1 MSNINSLIL
10 YYSVFGCSI
19 LASFMYQQRAQNTKF
34 LYRKVF
40 YFLLVTLPVIIMQ
53 AFRYNVGTDYHA
65 YNVLFSEIIK
75 GPNNYVYKSY
85 HKEPLYLLENII
97 SYKLFGDSTGLF
109 LINAIIECV
118 FIFLALDYFK
128 DKISMPMGYVLCYFM
143 IYPSFFNMERQA
155 VATAIV
161 WFSLRFLVEKK
172 FIKFMI
178 CILVA
183 ACFHNTA
190 IIALALYL
198 IHYIRKV
205 LSDKRVWVIIGVI
218 VLIIVFRLKEI
229 TVFVMNIIPRLAVY
243 NLYVLDSNQGVSM
256 AFISQVLLLL
266 PCLIFLSSLKKN
278 EGYTNIYIYL
288 YLIDVMILVIASF
301 TAYGIRLMTYFNI
314 SIIIL
319 ISMTCNSL
327 KNKANRMFI
336 KSAYVIALMV
346 YFYLLFYVTGT
357 HEIFPYQILEMGR

>member
-1 MSNINSLIL
+1 MSNVNSLIL

-19 LASFMYQQRAQNTKF
+19 LASFMYQQRAQNTDF

-53 AFRYNVGTDYHA
+53 AFRYNVGTDYQA

-75 GPNNYVYKSY
+75 GSNNYVYKIY
-85 HKEPLYLLENII
+85 QKEPLYLLENII
-97 SYKLFGDSTGLF
+97 SYKFFGDSTGLF
-109 LINAIIECV
+109 LINAILECV
-118 FIFLALDYFK
+118 FIFLTFDFFK

-143 IYPSFFNMERQA
+143 VYPFFFNIERQA

-161 WFSLRFLVEKK
+161 WFSLRYLVEKK

-183 ACFHNTA
+183 TCFHNTA
-190 IIALALYL
+190 IIALTLYL
-198 IHYIRKV
+198 IHYIRKI
-205 LSDKRVWVIIGVI
+205 LSDKRLWIIIGTI
-218 VLIIVFRLKEI
+218 ALIIVFRLRE
-229 TVFVMNIIPRLAVY
+229 VMAFVMNIIPRLAAY
-243 NLYVLDSNQGVSM
+243 NTYVLESNQGVSM
-256 AFISQVLLLL
+256 AFILPVLLLL

-288 YLIDVMILVIASF
+288 YVIDIVLLVIANF
-301 TAYGIRLMTYFNI
+301 TAYGTRLMTYFNI

-327 KNKANRMFI
+327 KNKANRMFM
-336 KSAYVIALMV
+336 KSAYVITLMV

-357 HEIFPYQILEMGR
+357 AEIFPYQTLEMGR